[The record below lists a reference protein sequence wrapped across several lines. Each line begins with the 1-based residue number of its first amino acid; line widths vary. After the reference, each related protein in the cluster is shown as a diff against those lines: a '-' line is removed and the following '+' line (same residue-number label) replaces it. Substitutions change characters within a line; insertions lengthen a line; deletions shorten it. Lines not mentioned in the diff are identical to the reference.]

1 MSTRLAS
8 PFLHRISYETTFIDL
23 YRTRHPRFGR
33 PLIMS
38 KYANM
43 AGYTFVCVPF
53 QEERAF
59 SIATQHITGLPCS
72 RQYGVGVL
80 LYLTVVKYNVALGVR

>member
-1 MSTRLAS
+1 MLK
-8 PFLHRISYETTFIDL
+8 H
-23 YRTRHPRFGR
+23 
-33 PLIMS
+33 
-38 KYANM
+38 ANM

-59 SIATQHITGLPCS
+59 PIATHHITGLPYS

-80 LYLTVVKYNVALGVR
+80 LYLTVVKHNVALGVR